1 MIEVDVLTLLAPGE
15 RMWPEALAA
24 LEDQGFVRV
33 RHFFTEGRRQPGED
47 RIQTIARARN
57 EAKAQGTAPYVLF
70 LDRDVVLPPR
80 GIERLAFGLA
90 VHREYGA
97 LGINYQSPAPS
108 PAPHVA
114 MGAVLFRRSV
124 LEQIRF
130 RTEPGRCECLCCCL
144 DLRRLG
150 YQIDYLPNVRAEHP
164 KLRPGERVRSD
175 QEPAQHG

>member
-15 RMWPEALAA
+15 RMWPGALAA

-33 RHFFTEGRRQPGED
+33 RHFFTEGRRRPGED

-57 EAKAQGTAPYVLF
+57 EAKTQGAAPYVLF

-90 VHREYGA
+90 LHWEYGA

-108 PAPHVA
+108 PAQHVA
-114 MGAVLFRRSV
+114 MGAVLFRRPV

-144 DLRRLG
+144 DLRQLG
-150 YQIDYLPNVRAEHP
+150 YEIDYLPTIRAEHP
-164 KLRPGERVRSD
+164 KLNLGAGTRSD
-175 QEPAQHG
+175 WEPSPRG